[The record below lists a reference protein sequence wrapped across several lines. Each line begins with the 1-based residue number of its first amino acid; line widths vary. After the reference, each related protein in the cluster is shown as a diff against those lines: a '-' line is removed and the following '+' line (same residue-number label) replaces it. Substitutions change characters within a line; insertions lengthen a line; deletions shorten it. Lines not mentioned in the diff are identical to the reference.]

1 MQRQGRRFVSNPGT
15 RSGARAPEPPGGEVQ
30 DGGVG
35 SPLVAA
41 RIHLNGD
48 SPFFAQFGDRRQE
61 VVLGKLLFRR
71 RREDRLPR
79 VYKKNLLVSTVLR
92 KVY

>member
-48 SPFFAQFGDRRQE
+48 SPFLAKSADRRQE
-61 VVLGKLLFRR
+61 VLLGELLFRWR
-71 RREDRLPR
+71 
-79 VYKKNLLVSTVLR
+79 
-92 KVY
+92 